1 MFTQVAVKKK
11 SFCGS
16 INSDKPCLYID
27 FGKFS
32 EANVPV
38 IKALIGSRYLTLNN
52 TIHQWRIPKG
62 KRLVRNRIHG
72 SIPQWLPDNNCSGK
86 ISRRTA
92 KKSGLW
98 TRMGASLHYQ
108 WPVAPLDP
116 TTSAYCLGALK
127 FRELA
132 I

>member
-16 INSDKPCLYID
+16 INSDKPCLHID

-32 EANVPV
+32 EANVRV

-72 SIPQWLPDNNCSGK
+72 SILNGYLITIVQEKYPDEQQKNLDCGRAWALRCTTNGQSHRWIPLPQH
-86 ISRRTA
+86 TA
-92 KKSGLW
+92 
-98 TRMGASLHYQ
+98 
-108 WPVAPLDP
+108 
-116 TTSAYCLGALK
+116 
-127 FRELA
+127 
-132 I
+132 